1 MPRSGTSIPPKPAR
15 DDLSLTHMAKTRGK
29 ASSSSKSSPSTT
41 SAPAKA
47 AKAKASDAPAKKKAS
62 AKATPKVAKAPSA
75 SPPPSVSPRPKA
87 GPAPKP
93 VRKAHKGP
101 RLKRKTARIEVP
113 GETADTRLPWSVR
126 EAEALPVPVRAAD
139 PTDEAKRLFAIDA
152 ARLLHDDKCTEIVV
166 LDVRALSAV
175 ADFIVIGSGTS
186 DRQMG
191 SVLAHVRAMGEER
204 GMPAWR
210 TSEDDGSLWLLA
222 DLVDVVV
229 HLFEPNTR
237 SHYDLEML
245 WGDAPRVEWERPEE
259 KPRDLAG
266 LNTRARR

>member
-1 MPRSGTSIPPKPAR
+1 
-15 DDLSLTHMAKTRGK
+15 MAKTPGK
-29 ASSSSKSSPSTT
+29 APSRSKSSPSPSSPSSTAKT
-41 SAPAKA
+41 STAPAKA
-47 AKAKASDAPAKKKAS
+47 AKAKSSDAAPKKKAAKRGS
-62 AKATPKVAKAPSA
+62 AKTSEAVATEAVATSTATKAA
-75 SPPPSVSPRPKA
+75 A
-87 GPAPKP
+87 APAPKARSTP
-93 VRKAHKGP
+93 APAPTPKKHKGP
-101 RLKRKTARIEVP
+101 REKRKTARIEVP
-113 GETADTRLPWSVR
+113 GETADTRLPKSVR
-126 EAEALPVPVRAAD
+126 DAAALPVPVRAVD

-152 ARLLHDDKCTEIVV
+152 ARLLHDDKCTDIVV
-166 LDVRALSAV
+166 LDVRALSGV

-191 SVLAHVRAMGEER
+191 SVLAHVRAMGAER

-245 WGDAPRVEWERPEE
+245 WGDAPRVDWERPEE
-259 KPRDLAG
+259 KSRDLAG

>member
-1 MPRSGTSIPPKPAR
+1 
-15 DDLSLTHMAKTRGK
+15 MAKTSSK
-29 ASSSSKSSPSTT
+29 APSRSKSSPSTSKT
-41 SAPAKA
+41 STA
-47 AKAKASDAPAKKKAS
+47 ASKAKASDAPPKKKAVKKAS
-62 AKATPKVAKAPSA
+62 TKAAKPATKPATKAVGKVAESPAAAP
-75 SPPPSVSPRPKA
+75 VPRPS
-87 GPAPKP
+87 PAPKQMP
-93 VRKAHKGP
+93 KKHKGP
-101 RLKRKTARIEVP
+101 REKRKTARIEVP
-113 GETADTRLPWSVR
+113 GETPDTRLPQSVR
-126 EAEALPVPVRAAD
+126 DAEALPVPVRAVD

-191 SVLAHVRAMGEER
+191 SVLAHVREMGAER

-259 KPRDLAG
+259 KSRDLAG